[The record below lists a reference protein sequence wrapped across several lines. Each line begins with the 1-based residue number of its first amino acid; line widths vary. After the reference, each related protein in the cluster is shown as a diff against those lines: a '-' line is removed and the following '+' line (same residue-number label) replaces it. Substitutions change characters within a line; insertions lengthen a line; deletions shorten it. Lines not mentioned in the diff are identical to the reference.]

1 MVLIMYIQTET
12 TPNPQTLKF
21 LPEKTVLPN
30 GTRFY
35 TSSMMAEESPLA
47 LTLFEVN
54 GVNAVFLGSDF
65 ITITKDSALDWSLL
79 KPDLLT
85 RIMDFFV
92 AGHPVLFAKEKP
104 VAKSH
109 ENASDIEKEI
119 IELIDARVRPSVAM
133 DGGDIIFHSF
143 KDGIVYLEMH
153 GSCSGCPSSTVTLKQ
168 GIENMLKHYI
178 PEVLAVEAVEEN

>member
-1 MVLIMYIQTET
+1 
-12 TPNPQTLKF
+12 
-21 LPEKTVLPN
+21 
-30 GTRFY
+30 
-35 TSSMMAEESPLA
+35 
-47 LTLFEVN
+47 
-54 GVNAVFLGSDF
+54 
-65 ITITKDSALDWSLL
+65 
-79 KPDLLT
+79 
-85 RIMDFFV
+85 MDFFV